1 MNGADPYRILQ
12 VDPQAGHG
20 VILAA
25 YRRLARKHHPDIAAG
40 PDAVARMVEINQAWE
55 TLRDPVRRAALDR
68 AMARSS
74 ANAAR
79 VAAADAHEHAKSGA
93 QPSRPSSGPRQ
104 GAGPTD
110 RAGSDPTWPI
120 EGMQDVHGG
129 FGDRTDRVSPDWSA
143 GRSATGG
150 GYDSRTM
157 GTAQGTGSA
166 GRPPGNPSGTLLTFG
181 RYAGWTLGEVAR
193 SDLEYVEWLD
203 RAPIGR
209 IYHFEIDGLLRAHG
223 RRTTAPAA
231 EAKRRGLFRRR

>member
-1 MNGADPYRILQ
+1 MVLQ
-12 VDPQAGHG
+12 VDPQARHE

-25 YRRLARKHHPDIAAG
+25 YRRLARKHHPDVATGA
-40 PDAVARMVEINQAWE
+40 DAMVRMTEINQAWE

-68 AMARSS
+68 ARARSS
-74 ANAAR
+74 ADAAR
-79 VAAADAHEHAKSGA
+79 VAAADAHEQTRSGA
-93 QPSRPSSGPRQ
+93 QPSQPSPGPRQ
-104 GAGPTD
+104 GTGSTHRAGP
-110 RAGSDPTWPI
+110 DPKWPI

-150 GYDSRTM
+150 GYDSATM

-193 SDLEYVEWLD
+193 SDIEYVEWLD
-203 RAPIGR
+203 RTPIGR

-223 RRTTAPAA
+223 RRVTAPSADT
-231 EAKRRGLFRRR
+231 KKRGLFRRR